1 LPQGEHVTPSFARPP
16 TTDEGSTR
24 RTTTAQGF
32 EREFRLPS
40 GRRADAVNL
49 ETREVLELKPNNP
62 RALQRG
68 QTQLE
73 GYLKELEQTYGGEWT
88 GRVVPYDR

>member
-1 LPQGEHVTPSFARPP
+1 LNSGSNFLRFPIGTPSVGASYYAPKRVHENRATP
-16 TTDEGSTR
+16 
-24 RTTTAQGF
+24 
-32 EREFRLPS
+32 FRLPS

-68 QTQLE
+68 QRQLE
-73 GYLKELEQTYGGEWT
+73 TYLKELEQTYRGTWT
-88 GRVVPYDR
+88 GRVVPYNR